1 MEGGMY
7 KFSIGDL
14 VSIDSRYIDSEPPNL
29 GIVVGI
35 RYSVSMIEDVVFYKV
50 AIWGLTIEF
59 IEEELILA
67 SEHTKTK
74 PS

>member
-1 MEGGMY
+1 MY
-7 KFSIGDL
+7 RFSVGDL
-14 VSIDSRYIDSEPPNL
+14 VSIDSKYIDSQPPNL

-35 RYSVSMIEDVVFYKV
+35 RYSVSMIEDVIFYKV

-67 SEHTKTK
+67 SEHAKTK
-74 PS
+74 KTRR